1 MLWKKFNQNI
11 AVEVTSSQLSDIFKF
26 IQQGL
31 SSINDQGGYFTFF
44 IGYTPNQRE
53 GGSWKELAEAHLR
66 ERVRNPHDY
75 RALSIELYAMEK
87 AGYDWRRDF
96 SSYGELSRF
105 LEQLYNTKLRTT
117 KLTERINDL
126 DLLRKKYEIEEAV
139 SNWGNMTPNFD
150 PNWPQKTIFFV
161 VILHPI
167 SESYRSRVFFLCT
180 KSECLI
186 KFNLCFLMLQK
197 LLQNG

>member
-1 MLWKKFNQNI
+1 MWLFEL
-11 AVEVTSSQLSDIFKF
+11 VESGK
-26 IQQGL
+26 
-31 SSINDQGGYFTFF
+31 INGGYIFAFF
-44 IGYTPNQRE
+44 DECNQE
-53 GGSWKELAEAHLR
+53 KLLPIQEQPKLTWKTLAEAHLR
-66 ERVRNPHDY
+66 ERVKNPHDY
-75 RALSIELYAMEK
+75 RALSIELYAMQK

-150 PNWPQKTIFFV
+150 PN
-161 VILHPI
+161 
-167 SESYRSRVFFLCT
+167 
-180 KSECLI
+180 
-186 KFNLCFLMLQK
+186 
-197 LLQNG
+197 

>member
-1 MLWKKFNQNI
+1 MLNKTQLEE
-11 AVEVTSSQLSDIFKF
+11 ALMGVLERVES
-26 IQQGL
+26 GE
-31 SSINDQGGYFTFF
+31 INGGYILAFF
-44 IGYTPNQRE
+44 DECNQE
-53 GGSWKELAEAHLR
+53 KFLPIQEQSKLTWKALAEAHLR

-150 PNWPQKTIFFV
+150 PN
-161 VILHPI
+161 
-167 SESYRSRVFFLCT
+167 
-180 KSECLI
+180 
-186 KFNLCFLMLQK
+186 
-197 LLQNG
+197 

>member
-1 MLWKKFNQNI
+1 MGMFEL
-11 AVEVTSSQLSDIFKF
+11 VESGT
-26 IQQGL
+26 
-31 SSINDQGGYFTFF
+31 INGGYILAFF
-44 IGYTPNQRE
+44 DECNQE
-53 GGSWKELAEAHLR
+53 KLLPIQEQSKPTWKALAEAHLR

-150 PNWPQKTIFFV
+150 PN
-161 VILHPI
+161 
-167 SESYRSRVFFLCT
+167 
-180 KSECLI
+180 
-186 KFNLCFLMLQK
+186 
-197 LLQNG
+197 

>member
-1 MLWKKFNQNI
+1 M
-11 AVEVTSSQLSDIFKF
+11 VTSSQLSDIFKF

-53 GGSWKELAEAHLR
+53 GGSWKALAEAHLR
-66 ERVRNPHDY
+66 ERVRNPHNY

-150 PNWPQKTIFFV
+150 PN
-161 VILHPI
+161 
-167 SESYRSRVFFLCT
+167 
-180 KSECLI
+180 
-186 KFNLCFLMLQK
+186 
-197 LLQNG
+197 

>member
-1 MLWKKFNQNI
+1 MTFSPGVVLLNKTQFQEALMWLFER
-11 AVEVTSSQLSDIFKF
+11 VESGK
-26 IQQGL
+26 
-31 SSINDQGGYFTFF
+31 INGGYILAFF
-44 IGYTPNQRE
+44 DECNQE
-53 GGSWKELAEAHLR
+53 KLLPIQEQSKPTWKALAEAHLR

-75 RALSIELYAMEK
+75 RALSIELYAMQK

-150 PNWPQKTIFFV
+150 PN
-161 VILHPI
+161 
-167 SESYRSRVFFLCT
+167 
-180 KSECLI
+180 
-186 KFNLCFLMLQK
+186 
-197 LLQNG
+197 

>member
-1 MLWKKFNQNI
+1 MNALQSVQHALASINN
-11 AVEVTSSQLSDIFKF
+11 
-26 IQQGL
+26 QGL
-31 SSINDQGGYFTFF
+31 VLTLSIS
-44 IGYTPNQRE
+44 ITPEHHE
-53 GGSWKELAEAHLR
+53 GSSWKALAEAHLR

-150 PNWPQKTIFFV
+150 PN
-161 VILHPI
+161 
-167 SESYRSRVFFLCT
+167 
-180 KSECLI
+180 
-186 KFNLCFLMLQK
+186 
-197 LLQNG
+197 

>member
-1 MLWKKFNQNI
+1 MS
-11 AVEVTSSQLSDIFKF
+11 SSQLSDIFKF
-26 IQQGL
+26 LQQYF
-31 SSINDQGGYFTFF
+31 SSINSQGGFFTFSF
-44 IGYTPNQRE
+44 GFTPNQRE
-53 GGSWKELAEAHLR
+53 GGSWKALAEAHLR

-150 PNWPQKTIFFV
+150 PN
-161 VILHPI
+161 
-167 SESYRSRVFFLCT
+167 
-180 KSECLI
+180 
-186 KFNLCFLMLQK
+186 
-197 LLQNG
+197 

>member
-1 MLWKKFNQNI
+1 MNTGNFFFPGSGLLNKTQLKEVLMGVLERVESGKINEGYIFAFFDEHNQEELLPIQKQSKLTWK
-11 AVEVTSSQLSDIFKF
+11 A
-26 IQQGL
+26 
-31 SSINDQGGYFTFF
+31 
-44 IGYTPNQRE
+44 
-53 GGSWKELAEAHLR
+53 LAEAHLR

-75 RALSIELYAMEK
+75 RSLSIELYAMEK

-150 PNWPQKTIFFV
+150 PN
-161 VILHPI
+161 
-167 SESYRSRVFFLCT
+167 
-180 KSECLI
+180 
-186 KFNLCFLMLQK
+186 
-197 LLQNG
+197 

>member
-1 MLWKKFNQNI
+1 M
-11 AVEVTSSQLSDIFKF
+11 TSSQLSDIFKF
-26 IQQGL
+26 IQQGF
-31 SSINDQGGYFTFF
+31 SSINSQGGFFT
-44 IGYTPNQRE
+44 INISYTPNQRE
-53 GGSWKELAEAHLR
+53 GSWKAVAEAHLR

-150 PNWPQKTIFFV
+150 PN
-161 VILHPI
+161 
-167 SESYRSRVFFLCT
+167 
-180 KSECLI
+180 
-186 KFNLCFLMLQK
+186 
-197 LLQNG
+197 

>member
-1 MLWKKFNQNI
+1 MTFSPGVVLLNKTQFQEALMWLFER
-11 AVEVTSSQLSDIFKF
+11 VESGK
-26 IQQGL
+26 
-31 SSINDQGGYFTFF
+31 INGGYILAFF
-44 IGYTPNQRE
+44 DECNQE
-53 GGSWKELAEAHLR
+53 KLLPIQEQSKPTWKALAEAHLR
-66 ERVRNPHDY
+66 ERVRNTHDY

-150 PNWPQKTIFFV
+150 PN
-161 VILHPI
+161 
-167 SESYRSRVFFLCT
+167 
-180 KSECLI
+180 
-186 KFNLCFLMLQK
+186 
-197 LLQNG
+197 

>member
-1 MLWKKFNQNI
+1 M
-11 AVEVTSSQLSDIFKF
+11 TYSQLSDFF
-26 IQQGL
+26 ISFQQYL
-31 SSINDQGGYFTFF
+31 ASINDQEVELSLSISIKGKPIQEQPEQT
-44 IGYTPNQRE
+44 
-53 GGSWKELAEAHLR
+53 WKALAEAHLR
-66 ERVRNPHDY
+66 ERVRNPHNY

-150 PNWPQKTIFFV
+150 PN
-161 VILHPI
+161 
-167 SESYRSRVFFLCT
+167 
-180 KSECLI
+180 
-186 KFNLCFLMLQK
+186 
-197 LLQNG
+197 